1 MVRWCFAG
9 CAALGMLV
17 TLAGC
22 SGGFFFAQREPWR
35 HEAEVECLS
44 SGAVPEGT
52 GIVRLSPITGPGM
65 CGADFPL
72 KVTALGAGADR
83 PQSPARRPPRVR

>member
-35 HEAEVECLS
+35 HEAEVECLN

-65 CGADFPL
+65 
-72 KVTALGAGADR
+72 
-83 PQSPARRPPRVR
+83 